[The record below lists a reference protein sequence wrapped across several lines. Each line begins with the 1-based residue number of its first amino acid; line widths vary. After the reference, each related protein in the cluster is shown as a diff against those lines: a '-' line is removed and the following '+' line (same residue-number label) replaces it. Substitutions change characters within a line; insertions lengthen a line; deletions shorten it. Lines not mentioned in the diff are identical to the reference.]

1 MLRESAKMR
10 GSDMALDHLAM
21 TRKGESIE
29 IAYLIEFLLSDASA
43 YITGTCQ
50 SIDGGWNC

>member
-1 MLRESAKMR
+1 MLHESAKMR
-10 GSDMALDHLAM
+10 GSEMKLDHLAIE
-21 TRKGESIE
+21 RRGEPIE